1 MYDLSLEATD
11 WRRDTSIFQ
20 SDSLTSW
27 FFRYQ
32 SEKKKTREP
41 LISDS
46 KNRGR
51 FHPAISC
58 VDQIAGER

>member
-1 MYDLSLEATD
+1 MICHSRRQTD
-11 WRRDTSIFQ
+11 VARDTSIFQ
-20 SDSLTSW
+20 SDSSTSW

-51 FHPAISC
+51 FHPTISC